1 MIPQTG
7 STPYRKHHRISTT
20 ASSSSSTNN
29 CTFFSS
35 QLSPVSS
42 INTTRYRTQMCSHH
56 TDITNVQYR
65 RILEL
70 KHATLSGKSRVYIYS
85 ILLLPRP
92 TWHNFHLRSTSIA
105 TRQVKSAIILDLLA
119 NHISGYNQLKFQCL
133 FHYLLSLGISRCHE
147 LFTLESIYPKQ
158 LESTY
163 TFFQSCVHCW
173 DSSIQYTSHCSHIP
187 LLMHRTV
194 SISSLNLKSFM

>member
-35 QLSPVSS
+35 QLSPVFS
-42 INTTRYRTQMCSHH
+42 INTQDIEHKMCSHH

-70 KHATLSGKSRVYIYS
+70 KHTTLSSLTTISLGYTYS

-105 TRQVKSAIILDLLA
+105 TRQVKSAIISDLLA

-133 FHYLLSLGISRCHE
+133 FHYLGISQCRE

-158 LESTY
+158 LE
-163 TFFQSCVHCW
+163 F
-173 DSSIQYTSHCSHIP
+173 TSHFANHVLLRFVKVNKPLLVCIWYP
-187 LLMHRTV
+187 LLMH
-194 SISSLNLKSFM
+194 S